1 MNLQMTEEQ
10 RMLSDA
16 LGRYLSKEYD
26 FATRQKIAYGTVGFS
41 PRHWKELADL
51 GVISAL
57 FPENAGGL
65 GGDAADVQVVFES
78 LGHWLCVE
86 PFLDTLIVGRA
97 LMAAGDTSRLAG
109 LIEGTTVAVLAH
121 DEPGSHY
128 EMSRVTTRA
137 EEVNGGWVLNGAKMV
152 VRHAESADHFLVSA
166 RISGAD
172 DADEGVALF
181 FVPRDSGGLSV
192 RGYGRIDGGR
202 AGELTLRDMHVGPE
216 TRVDTGGERG
226 ATILDR
232 GIAWGILAICAE
244 ALGALDIARRD
255 TLEFLRTRKQFGVPL
270 GSFQALQHRMANLLI
285 EIEQARSAVTN
296 AVVAMN
302 EPDSARARALSAAKY
317 SIGHIGALAA
327 EECIQLHGGIGTTWE
342 LPLPHYAKRLVM
354 IDHELG
360 DQDHHLQRYI
370 ELSGQRA

>member
-1 MNLQMTEEQ
+1 
-10 RMLSDA
+10 MLSDA
-16 LGRYLSKEYD
+16 LERYLSKEYS
-26 FATRQKIAYGTVGFS
+26 FATRQEIAYGTVGHS
-41 PRHWKELADL
+41 PRHWKKLADL
-51 GVISAL
+51 GVIGAL
-57 FPENAGGL
+57 FPENAGGF
-65 GGDAADVQVVFES
+65 GGDAADVQIVFES

-86 PFLDTLIVGRA
+86 PFLDTLMVGRA
-97 LMAAGDTSRLAG
+97 LIAAGDTSRLAG
-109 LIEGTTVAVLAH
+109 LIEGANVAVLAH

-128 EMSRVTTRA
+128 ETSLVRTRA
-137 EEVNGGWVLNGAKMV
+137 EKIDGRWVLNGAKTV

-172 DADEGVALF
+172 DAIEGVALF
-181 FVPRDSGGLSV
+181 FVPRDTSGLSV

-216 TRVDTGGERG
+216 ARVDTGEEH
-226 ATILDR
+226 ASIILDR
-232 GIAWGILAICAE
+232 AIAWGILGICAE

-296 AVVAMN
+296 AVAAMD
-302 EPDSARARALSAAKY
+302 EPDQTRSRVLSAAKY
-317 SIGHIGALAA
+317 SIGLIGALAA

-370 ELSGQRA
+370 ELSGQRD